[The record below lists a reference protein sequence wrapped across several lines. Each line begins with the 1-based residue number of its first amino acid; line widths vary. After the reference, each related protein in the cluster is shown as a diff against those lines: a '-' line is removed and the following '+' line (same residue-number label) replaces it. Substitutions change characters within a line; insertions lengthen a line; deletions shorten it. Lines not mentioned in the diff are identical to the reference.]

1 MEEGS
6 LPSPILARSCLAAK
20 TFPLCFFFFF
30 FHLFF
35 DFLFFFSLYLSVS
48 PQAHVLSLFLGVQFL
63 FSASISRSHSVPD
76 TYKCWGTSPLQIFGR
91 ASDEG
96 SACCDPP
103 FRSSCHLSPSTSFP

>member
-1 MEEGS
+1 AV
-6 LPSPILARSCLAAK
+6 PSPILARSCLAAK
-20 TFPLCFFFFF
+20 TFPLCFFLSFYFFIF
-30 FHLFF
+30 FP
-35 DFLFFFSLYLSVS
+35 SLSLR

-63 FSASISRSHSVPD
+63 FSASLSRSHSVPD
-76 TYKCWGTSPLQIFGR
+76 TYKSWGTSPLQIFGR